1 MGKRITK
8 ILIANRGEIAVRIMR
23 TATKM
28 GIRTVGIYS
37 RIDADSLHVTMAD
50 EAICIGE
57 AELSETYLN
66 IPKII
71 EIAKQKSCD
80 AVHPGYGFLAENAA
94 FVKACNDAGIIFIGP
109 DASSMQ
115 VMGNKIEARA
125 WAKKSGV
132 PITEGVTGDK
142 KALME
147 AGEKIGFP
155 VLLKAAAGGG
165 GKGMAIVREVSQLEE
180 ALEATARQAK
190 AYFGDDTVYI
200 EKYLEEPRHI
210 EIQILGDL
218 YGNVIHLFEREC
230 SIQRRYQKIIEESPS
245 ATLTPGVRAK
255 MGAAAVQIGKEIG
268 YSSAG
273 TIEFLVDKNL
283 NFYFLEMNTR
293 IQVEHPVTELVT
305 GIDIVEE
312 QIKIAEGEP
321 LRLKQEDIHQ
331 HGHAIEC
338 RIYAEDPENNFLPSP
353 GFMTLYCEPQGDHI
367 RIDTGVT
374 PGTEIKSAFDP
385 MISKLVV
392 WAETRDQAARR
403 MNEALAFYGIHGI
416 RTNISY
422 LKKLIVGEPFL
433 TNTISTKFCDEHTEE
448 IVAEIK
454 AEKEAIP
461 RHILLI
467 GYLLLSLRH
476 PALDGVILEKPG
488 ELWGRVGFWRH
499 RNQLTVSCEGEEFPV
514 FIPEYA
520 EKKLDIEIAG
530 TLYHAEKRDI
540 TDCYLQFTVDG
551 EPYHI
556 LCSEDQDH
564 REYISMGGHIFLM
577 KRLDLLPDERIAAS
591 AESLGADQ
599 SHVNA
604 PMPGKVIKINV
615 KPGDKVKK
623 GAILLILEAMKMEN
637 NIVASRDAVVSEVN
651 VELNEQVKVHSPLVV
666 FEEEN
671 GEMAK

>member
-1 MGKRITK
+1 MGKRITR
-8 ILIANRGEIAVRIMR
+8 LLVANRGEIAVRIMR
-23 TATKM
+23 TARKL

-37 RIDADSLHVTMAD
+37 RIDRDSLHVPMAD

-57 AELSETYLN
+57 AELGDTYLN
-66 IPKII
+66 IPKIVGAAR
-71 EIAKQKSCD
+71 EKGCD
-80 AVHPGYGFLAENAA
+80 AIHPGYGFLAENPA
-94 FVKACNDAGIIFIGP
+94 FVDACDQAGIVFIGP
-109 DASSMQ
+109 NTRAMQ

-132 PITEGVTGDK
+132 PITEGLTGK
-142 KALME
+142 KSALLK

-165 GKGMAIVREVSQLEE
+165 GKGMQIVRDEKDLEA
-180 ALEATARQAK
+180 ALESTARQAK

-218 YGNVIHLFEREC
+218 HGNVIHLFEREC

-245 ATLTPGVRAK
+245 PTLTPDIRAR
-255 MGAAAVQIGKEIG
+255 MGEAAVRIGKEIG
-268 YSSAG
+268 YTSAG
-273 TIEFLVDKNL
+273 TVEFLVDKDL
-283 NFYFLEMNTR
+283 QFYFLEMNTR

-312 QIKIAEGEP
+312 QIRIAEDEP
-321 LRLKQEDIHQ
+321 LRLDQGTVSQ

-353 GFMTLYCEPQGDHI
+353 GWMTLYCEPRGEHI

-392 WAETRDQAARR
+392 WDETRELAARR
-403 MNEALAFYGIHGI
+403 MNEALVFYGIHGI

-433 TNTISTKFCDEHTEE
+433 ANRISTKFCDEHTEE
-448 IVAEIK
+448 IVAEIRKEK
-454 AEKEAIP
+454 AGIP
-461 RHILLI
+461 RHILLT
-467 GYLLLSLRH
+467 GYLLLSLKH
-476 PALDGVILEKPG
+476 PDLKDFRSQEPG
-488 ELWGRVGFWRH
+488 DLWRRIGFWRH
-499 RNQLTVSCEGEEFPV
+499 LIRLTVSCEGEEFPV
-514 FIPEYA
+514 TIPGYA
-520 EKKLDIEIAG
+520 EGKMLLDIAG
-530 TLYHAEKRDI
+530 TRY
-540 TDCYLQFTVDG
+540 TVESLPSESPAFRFSVNG

-556 LCSEDQDH
+556 LFSEDHDH
-564 REYISMGGHIFLM
+564 REYISMGDHIFLM
-577 KRLDLLPDERIAAS
+577 RRHDLLPNELVAAS
-591 AESLGADQ
+591 GEALGSDK

-604 PMPGKVIKINV
+604 PMPGKVIKISV
-615 KPGDKVKK
+615 KPGDTVKK
-623 GAILLILEAMKMEN
+623 GALLLIIEAMKMEN
-637 NIVASRDAVVSEVN
+637 NIVASRDAKIKEVN
-651 VELNEQVKVHSPLVV
+651 VMMNQLVQVHTPLVV
-666 FEEEN
+666 FE
-671 GEMAK
+671 

>member
-8 ILIANRGEIAVRIMR
+8 LLIANRGEIAVRIMR
-23 TATKM
+23 TAKKM

-37 RIDADSLHVTMAD
+37 SIDTDSLHVTMAD

-57 AELSETYLN
+57 AELSDTYLN
-66 IPKII
+66 IPRIVG
-71 EIAKQKSCD
+71 IAQEKGCD
-80 AVHPGYGFLAENAA
+80 AIHPGYGFLAENAV
-94 FVKACNDAGIIFIGP
+94 FVKACDDAGIIFIGP
-109 DASSMQ
+109 NPRSMH

-142 KALME
+142 KTLME
-147 AGEKIGFP
+147 AGDKIGFP

-165 GKGMAIVREVSQLEE
+165 GKGMTIVRQAAQLEE

-200 EKYLEEPRHI
+200 EKYLDEPRHI

-218 YGNVIHLFEREC
+218 HGNVIHLFEREC

-245 ATLTPGVRAK
+245 ATLIPEVRAT

-312 QIKIAEGEP
+312 QIRIAEGEP
-321 LRLKQEDIHQ
+321 LRLKQEEIHQ
-331 HGHAIEC
+331 NGHAIEC
-338 RIYAEDPENNFLPSP
+338 RIYAEDPEKNFLPSP
-353 GFMTLYCEPQGDHI
+353 GFMTLYCEPQGEHI

-422 LKKLIVGEPFL
+422 LKKLIIGEPFL
-433 TNTISTKFCDEHTEE
+433 SNTISTKFCDEHTDE
-448 IVAEIK
+448 IVAGIK
-454 AEKEAIP
+454 AEKDAIP

-467 GYLLLSLRH
+467 GYLLLSLKH
-476 PALDGVILEKPG
+476 PPAVGTLIKEPGALWSHI
-488 ELWGRVGFWRH
+488 GFWRH
-499 RNQLTVSCEGEEFPV
+499 RIRLNVSCEGEEFPV
-514 FIPEYA
+514 YIPSCSEH
-520 EKKLDIEIAG
+520 ELEIEING
-530 TLYHAEKRDI
+530 NSYHAEKHAAK
-540 TDCYLQFTVDG
+540 DCLLQFTVNQ

-556 LCSEDQDH
+556 LFSEDRDH
-564 REYISMGGHIFLM
+564 REYVSLGGHIFLM
-577 KRLDLLPDERIAAS
+577 KRLDFLPDERIAAS
-591 AESLGADQ
+591 DESLGADQ
-599 SHVNA
+599 SHMNA

-623 GAILLILEAMKMEN
+623 GSVLLILEAMKMEN
-637 NIVASRDAVVSEVN
+637 NIVASRDAVISEVN

-671 GEMAK
+671 SEK